1 MFIFTAKFNR
11 KRAVAVA
18 LALAVILCAI
28 ILIAGGNG
36 RSGPDGMVSLSG
48 IARNNGQRVQYLQ
61 SLGWE
66 VDENAVDEQEIVIPK
81 TFAGVYEEYNS
92 IQLAQGFDLSQFGG
106 VAATRYTYR
115 VLNYPGYASEV
126 VADIIVFRGEVIAGN
141 VQSTAVDGFMS
152 GLRFPDGS

>member
-11 KRAVAVA
+11 KRAVTVA
-18 LALAVILCAI
+18 LALAVVICAI
-28 ILIAGGNG
+28 ILIAGGG
-36 RSGPDGMVSLSG
+36 TGPDGTVSLSG

-66 VDENAVDEQEIVIPK
+66 IDENAIDEQEIVIPRA
-81 TFAGVYEEYNS
+81 FVGIYEEYNA

-115 VLNYPGYASEV
+115 VLNYPNYESEV
-126 VADIIVFRGEVIAGN
+126 VADIIIFRGEIIAGN
-141 VQSTAVDGFMS
+141 IQSIAFDGFMS
-152 GLRFPDGS
+152 GLRFPGGD

>member
-11 KRAVAVA
+11 RKAVAIA
-18 LALAVILCAI
+18 LVLAVILCTI
-28 ILIAGGNG
+28 ILLAGHTDISN
-36 RSGPDGMVSLSG
+36 PDGTVSLSG

-66 VDENAVDEQEIVIPK
+66 IDENIVDEQEIVIPK
-81 TFAGVYEEYNS
+81 TFAGVYEAYNV

-115 VLNYPGYASEV
+115 VLNYPGYAAEV

-141 VQSTAVDGFMS
+141 IQSTAVDGFMS
-152 GLRFPDGS
+152 GLRFPDRD